1 MLGFI
6 LVVVLASVSILFLP
20 SCFSESGVTQLEPIW
35 GKIQEEQVKE
45 APTRELTYAK
55 FLTNQQIQTPAVK
68 SAILVNYDTG
78 QVLYGFNEHQILHP
92 ASVTKLM
99 TLYITLEKIDQ
110 GQLHWTDS
118 VTVSERV
125 SSINEAQV
133 YLRTGEV
140 LSLREMVKA
149 MMVASA
155 NDAATAIAE
164 KIAGSEANFVK
175 LMNEKAVELGLK
187 DSHFINVSGL
197 PAHNSNDQY
206 HHMSAYDIALLSK
219 LLLDQYPE
227 VLEFSGLKST
237 TIRSGSYAIFST
249 NKLLGCFSGL
259 DGLKTGFTNQAGLC
273 LAATAKRD
281 GLRLISV
288 ILGAP
293 SREIRTA
300 STVEL
305 LNYGFNNYQKVAQVT
320 INGKAVAVA
329 EPSLYVNG
337 SVLVPLESISQALG
351 TDIAIEDQKV
361 VVSRGG
367 NQVVFQMDSRAAFR
381 NNKFIQL
388 PQPVQYVKGKIFVP
402 LRILSDAFGIDIQWE
417 EKKKAINIFT

>member
-1 MLGFI
+1 MIGFI
-6 LVVVLASVSILFLP
+6 FVVVLASVSILFLP
-20 SCFSESGVTQLEPIW
+20 SCFSQSSVTHLEPILDKNQ
-35 GKIQEEQVKE
+35 GEQEKD
-45 APTRELTYAK
+45 APDRELTYAK
-55 FLTNQQIQTPAVK
+55 FSTNQQIQTPGLK

-78 QVLYGFNEHQILHP
+78 QVIYGFNEHKLLHP

-99 TLYITLEKIDQ
+99 TLYITLEKIHQ
-110 GQLHWTDS
+110 GQLHWNDS
-118 VTVSERV
+118 VSVSERV
-125 SSINEAQV
+125 AAINESQV
-133 YLRTGEV
+133 YLKAGEV

-164 KIAGSEANFVK
+164 RVAGTEAGFVK
-175 LMNEKAVELGLK
+175 LMNEKAIELGLK

-197 PAHNSNDQY
+197 PAHNINDQY

-237 TIRSGSYAIFST
+237 TIRNGTYAISST
-249 NKLLGCFSGL
+249 NKLLGSFQGV

-288 ILGAP
+288 VLGAP

-300 STVEL
+300 STIKL
-305 LNYGFNNYQKVAQVT
+305 LNYGFNNYQKVAKVA
-320 INGKAVAVA
+320 INGKEVAAA

-337 SVLVPLESISQALG
+337 SVLVPLESISQAIG
-351 TDIAIEDQKV
+351 ANMAIEDQNV
-361 VVSRGG
+361 VVSRGDT
-367 NQVVFQMDSRAAFR
+367 QVVFQMDSRDASW
-381 NNKFIQL
+381 NNRLIQL
-388 PQPVQYVKGKIFVP
+388 PQPVEYVKGKIFVP
-402 LRILSDAFGIDIQWE
+402 IRILSEAFGINIQWE
-417 EKKKAINIFT
+417 EKKKAIYIFI